1 MVVIGILDYIF
12 LVNSVHSDA
21 FDAGGVFVEV
31 FGGGGDGGVFGGG
44 GDGLVDLLVSFSV
57 CSDHRDGGAGSLIAL
72 YALSCIIATLQ
83 WCLVLHVQSNFIG
96 HRGISN
102 TKK

>member
-1 MVVIGILDYIF
+1 MNETVEIPD
-12 LVNSVHSDA
+12 
-21 FDAGGVFVEV
+21 GGVFGGV
-31 FGGGGDGGVFGGG
+31 FGDGGDGGVFGGG

-83 WCLVLHVQSNFIG
+83 WCLVLHVQLNFIG

-102 TKK
+102 TKNKIKN

>member
-1 MVVIGILDYIF
+1 M
-12 LVNSVHSDA
+12 NSVHSDA
-21 FDAGGVFVEV
+21 CDAGGVFDEV

-83 WCLVLHVQSNFIG
+83 WCLVLHVQLNFIG

-102 TKK
+102 TKNKIKN

>member
-1 MVVIGILDYIF
+1 M
-12 LVNSVHSDA
+12 NSVHSDTG
-21 FDAGGVFVEV
+21 DAGGVFVEV
-31 FGGGGDGGVFGGG
+31 FGGGGGVFGGG

-83 WCLVLHVQSNFIG
+83 WCLVLHVQ
-96 HRGISN
+96 
-102 TKK
+102 